1 MPRYEFLCHECK
13 RLFLKILSLAE
24 SEEGEVVCPHCGS
37 KDVEELWSEF
47 STIRS
52 RKSA

>member
-24 SEEGEVVCPHCGS
+24 YKEGEVACPHCGS
-37 KDVEELWSEF
+37 KDVEQLWSEF
-47 STIRS
+47 SAIPP